1 LGGFNNFRGN
11 PKGKVAMIKRYE
23 MVEGPDDE
31 EYRIIIKNDELIIL
45 SQILIFN
52 FVEVTSLD
60 IEIKLPKKF
69 PTRGLICLKFKP
81 MFNGNQKAFLTEK
94 ELHAI
99 CDVLGGFAQD
109 TTNIQDSLE
118 HSDWSEKE
126 KAHHEKFGR
135 QAFGL
140 AQKVAGQVWP
150 QLDIFGK
157 EYKGGCV

>member
-1 LGGFNNFRGN
+1 
-11 PKGKVAMIKRYE
+11 MIKRYE
-23 MVEGPDDE
+23 MAEWLDDE

-60 IEIKLPKKF
+60 VEIKLPEKF
-69 PTRGLICLKFKP
+69 PVGGLVCLKFES
-81 MFNGNQKAFLTEK
+81 MRNGDREALLTER

-99 CDVLGGFAQD
+99 CDVLGVYAQD
-109 TTNIQDSLE
+109 TINIQDSLE
-118 HSDWSEKE
+118 GSDWSEKE

-140 AQKVAGQVWP
+140 AQKIAGQVWP

-157 EYKGGCV
+157 EYKGLFGKEYKGGCI